1 MTHQT
6 RIWAAVVAAIGT
18 GSVAFAQQ
26 APAPVSDALEEVV
39 VTAER
44 VETNIQTT
52 PIAITAI
59 SGDQLKDMQLV
70 TVTDLQKSVP
80 NLQVLDAG
88 PYQSI
93 NIRGIG
99 NTAIT
104 PSIVP
109 GVAVTH
115 DGLLSP
121 ETIFIGEPFMDI
133 QDVEVLRGPQ
143 GTLVGAS
150 STGGAVQIKSKDP
163 DFKGVNGYAEF
174 KLGNYQDQ
182 QVTAAINLPIND
194 QFAARIAVNYENRKS
209 FSRNDANLS
218 PQALGAYPLGE
229 PGSVHDRNARIGLL
243 WKPSDKYE
251 AVFKITLNSSNTEG
265 TAGEPN
271 QNTFTTTGA
280 CPDLT
285 PMPVG
290 QTVQTCHSLYYRWS
304 THKPYEINYNLPY
317 SVQATTANRYSLDQH
332 WSLNNGMS
340 VRSLT
345 GVQNLDGGDRWQ
357 DDDFSSAPAATHYKD
372 VGPNNSYYSQ
382 EFEVKSKQDQPVSWI
397 AGAIWFYRDTPV
409 SNTGFT
415 TRNFFANADANTN
428 AALAQSQGIVPFDI
442 LMTYPAIA
450 PGVNPDFPAGLAA
463 NTVGGT
469 RITYSSTHT
478 VQRTEG
484 LYANLKWQIN
494 PKLDLQVGIRGN
506 WDQNFVHVPNGVW
519 PGLAP
524 GFNSVRLEPGIPVG
538 GDSCNIGLPS
548 NTPQAQLKGGMM
560 VGNVWYHCTF
570 RAAAQTQQS
579 DSVPT
584 GKIGLNWEPIDGQF
598 LYAFYA
604 RGYKSGGVRI
614 RSTSAARPFGDYP
627 TIPTAQRNGFKPET
641 VDDFELG
648 WKSTMFDNHL
658 RTSLGLYYMNYH
670 DMQLTQFNPAL
681 AANGVDNIQSAST
694 ISGVEFTANGRWG
707 GWGTD
712 FSMTLG
718 HSKLG
723 NTDLVA
729 TYRTPASFA
738 GQVQCTLV
746 AGVCTGAGVDYTPYV
761 VHLNGVEQPYS
772 PKISA
777 NLAVNY
783 RIPVGDDGEI
793 MPQINYA
800 YTGSQ
805 FTQVYQ
811 AAADG
816 NFFQLDA
823 RRLWN
828 LSVKYSTGQWESQI
842 YCNNCGGEVWIAGD
856 GGVSQGNVWYY
867 GSPRQFG
874 VRFNRKF

>member
-1 MTHQT
+1 MSHQS
-6 RIWAAVVAAIGT
+6 RIWAAVAAAIGT
-18 GSVAFAQQ
+18 STVAFAQQ
-26 APAPVSDALEEVV
+26 APANAPVSDALEEVV

-44 VETNIQTT
+44 VATNIQTT

-133 QDVEVLRGPQ
+133 ADVEVLRGPQ

-163 DFKGVNGYAEF
+163 DFKGVNGYAEL
-174 KLGNYQDQ
+174 KLGNYQDR

-194 QFAARIAVNYENRKS
+194 AFAARIAVNYEDRKS

-243 WKPSDKYE
+243 WKPSDKYQ
-251 AVFKITLNSSNTEG
+251 AVLKMTLNSSNTEG

-271 QNTFTTTGA
+271 QRTFTTTGT

-285 PMPVG
+285 AGPV
-290 QTVQTCHSLYYRWS
+290 CHSLYYNWS

-317 SVQATTANRYSLDQH
+317 SVQATTANRYSLDQI
-332 WSLNNGMS
+332 WSMSNGMS

-372 VGPNNSYYSQ
+372 VGPNNVYYSQ

-409 SNTGFT
+409 SNTSFGT
-415 TRNFFANADANTN
+415 ANFFANPTANTN
-428 AALAQSQGIVPFDI
+428 ESLARSQGIVPYDVLI
-442 LMTYPAIA
+442 
-450 PGVNPDFPAGLAA
+450 
-463 NTVGGT
+463 GGT
-469 RITYSSTHT
+469 RIGYSSTHT

-494 PKLDLQVGIRGN
+494 SKLDLQVGIRGN
-506 WDQNFVHVPNGVW
+506 WDQNFVHVPDNVW
-519 PGLAP
+519 PGLPP
-524 GFNSVRLEPGIPVG
+524 GFNFVRLDPGAPVATDACG
-538 GDSCNIGLPS
+538 GL
-548 NTPQAQLKGGMM
+548 GGMM
-560 VGNVWYHCTF
+560 VGNVQYHCTF
-570 RAAAQTQQS
+570 KAAARTQQS
-579 DSVPT
+579 DSIPT

-614 RSTSAARPFGDYP
+614 RSTSPGARPFGDYP
-627 TIPTAQRNGFKPET
+627 TIPTAPRNGFKPET

-670 DMQLTQFNPAL
+670 DMQLPQFNPAL

-694 ISGVEFTANGRWG
+694 ISGVEFTANGRFG

-712 FSMTLG
+712 LSFTLG

-723 NTDLVA
+723 STDLVA
-729 TYRTPASFA
+729 TYRTPASFG
-738 GQVQCTLV
+738 GQVQCPLT
-746 AGVCTGAGVDYTPYV
+746 AGVCSGPGVDYTPYV

-772 PKISA
+772 PKVSA

-783 RIPVGDDGEI
+783 RFPVGDDGEI

-811 AAADG
+811 APADG
-816 NFFQLDA
+816 NYFVLDA

-842 YCNNCGGEVWIAGD
+842 Y
-856 GGVSQGNVWYY
+856 
-867 GSPRQFG
+867 
-874 VRFNRKF
+874 

>member
-1 MTHQT
+1 MSHQS
-6 RIWAAVVAAIGT
+6 RIWAAVAAAIGT
-18 GSVAFAQQ
+18 STVAFAQQ
-26 APAPVSDALEEVV
+26 APATAPVSDALEEVV

-59 SGDQLKDMQLV
+59 SGDQLKEMQLT

-88 PYQSI
+88 PYQSV

-133 QDVEVLRGPQ
+133 GDVEVLRGPQ

-182 QVTAAINLPIND
+182 QFAAAINLPIND
-194 QFAARIAVNYENRKS
+194 TFAARIAINYENRKS
-209 FSRNDANLS
+209 FSHNVANTF
-218 PQALGAYPLGE
+218 PQAAAAYPLGE
-229 PGSVHDRNARIGLL
+229 PGSVHDRNARVGLL
-243 WKPSDKYE
+243 WKPSDAYQ
-251 AVFKITLNSSNTEG
+251 AVAKITLNSSNTEG

-271 QNTFTTTGA
+271 QNTFTMPAGQL
-280 CPDLT
+280 CPDRT
-285 PMPVG
+285 AGP
-290 QTVQTCHSLYYRWS
+290 TCHSLYYNWS

-317 SVQATTANRYSLDQH
+317 SVQATTANRYSLDQR
-332 WSLNNGMS
+332 WDLTNGMS
-340 VRSLT
+340 IRSLT

-357 DDDFSSAPAATHYKD
+357 DDDFSAAPSATHYKD

-382 EFEVKSKQDQPVSWI
+382 EFEVKSKQDQPISWI

-409 SNTGFT
+409 YNVGYSAP
-415 TRNFFANADANTN
+415 NFFVNP
-428 AALAQSQGIVPFDI
+428 ALAISNSLNRSQGIVPVDPV
-442 LMTYPAIA
+442 TGA
-450 PGVNPDFPAGLAA
+450 
-463 NTVGGT
+463 T
-469 RITYSSTHT
+469 RITYSNTHT

-484 LYANLKWQIN
+484 LYGNVKWQIN

-506 WDQNFVHVPNGVW
+506 WDQNFVHTPDGWYPGQPSGAGAVRLDPGTPAPGAACAPVINGVQY
-519 PGLAP
+519 
-524 GFNSVRLEPGIPVG
+524 V
-538 GDSCNIGLPS
+538 
-548 NTPQAQLKGGMM
+548 
-560 VGNVWYHCTF
+560 CTF
-570 RAAAQTQQS
+570 TQSRTQQS

-584 GKIGLNWEPIDGQF
+584 GKIGLNLQATDDQF
-598 LYAFYA
+598 FYAFYA

-614 RSTSAARPFGDYP
+614 RSALERSNG
-627 TIPTAQRNGFKPET
+627 IPDGFKPEK
-641 VDDFELG
+641 VDDVELG
-648 WKSTMFDNHL
+648 WKATMFDNHL
-658 RTSLGLYYMNYH
+658 RTSLGAYYMLYH
-670 DMQLTQFNPAL
+670 DMQLPQFNTAL
-681 AANGVDNIQSAST
+681 GANGVDNIKTNST
-694 ISGVEFTANGRWG
+694 IKGIEFTANGRWG
-707 GWGTD
+707 NWGSDFGFTFGQSSLGDTD
-712 FSMTLG
+712 IVASYRLPPTSGGLAQCITVPTG
-718 HSKLG
+718 GCAPG
-723 NTDLVA
+723 NPVPVGSPGTVG
-729 TYRTPASFA
+729 F
-738 GQVQCTLV
+738 
-746 AGVCTGAGVDYTPYV
+746 DYTPYLA
-761 VHLNGVEQPYS
+761 HLSGKQQPYS
-772 PKISA
+772 PKTSA
-777 NLAVNY
+777 NLSVNY

-793 MPQINYA
+793 MPQVSYA

-805 FTQVYQ
+805 YTQIFQ
-811 AAADG
+811 DD
-816 NFFQLDA
+816 NFFLLDA

-842 YCNNCGGEVWIAGD
+842 YCNNCGNEVWIAGD

-874 VRFNRKF
+874 IRFNRKF

>member
-1 MTHQT
+1 MSHQS
-6 RIWAAVVAAIGT
+6 RIWAAVAAAIGT
-18 GSVAFAQQ
+18 STVAFAQQ
-26 APAPVSDALEEVV
+26 APATAPVSDALEEVV

-59 SGDQLKDMQLV
+59 SGDALKDMQLV

-133 QDVEVLRGPQ
+133 ADVEVLRGPQ

-194 QFAARIAVNYENRKS
+194 SFAARVAVNYENRKS
-209 FSRNDANLS
+209 FSHNVANLS

-243 WKPSDKYE
+243 WKPSDKYD
-251 AVFKITLNSSNTEG
+251 AVLKITLNSSNTEG

-271 QNTFTTTGA
+271 QRTFTSSGA

-290 QTVQTCHSLYYRWS
+290 QTTQVCHSLYYNWS

-332 WSLNNGMS
+332 WNLNNGMS
-340 VRSLT
+340 IRSLT

-357 DDDFSSAPAATHYKD
+357 DDDFSAAPAATHYKD

-415 TRNFFANADANTN
+415 TRNFFGN
-428 AALAQSQGIVPFDI
+428 AATNTAESLARSQGIVPYDI
-442 LMTYPAIA
+442 L
-450 PGVNPDFPAGLAA
+450 L
-463 NTVGGT
+463 GGT

-484 LYANLKWQIN
+484 LYGNLKWQIN

-506 WDQNFVHVPNGVW
+506 WDQNFVHVPDGVW
-519 PGLAP
+519 PGLPA
-524 GFNSVRLEPGIPVG
+524 GFNSVRLEPGAPVAGDACG
-538 GDSCNIGLPS
+538 GL
-548 NTPQAQLKGGMM
+548 GGML
-560 VGNVWYHCTF
+560 VGNVQYHCTF
-570 RAAAQTQQS
+570 KSAGRTQQR

-584 GKIGLNWEPIDGQF
+584 GKIGVNWEPVDGQF

-614 RSTSAARPFGDYP
+614 RTTPANSAAYPFGDQAVNP
-627 TIPTAQRNGFKPET
+627 QEAPNGFLPET
-641 VDDFELG
+641 VDDYEGG
-648 WKSTMFDNHL
+648 WKATMLDNHL
-658 RTSLGLYYMNYH
+658 RTSVGVYYMTYHKMQLPQFNTTLGL
-670 DMQLTQFNPAL
+670 
-681 AANGVDNIQSAST
+681 NGVDNIQTNST
-694 ISGVEFTANGRWG
+694 ISGMEFTANYRAG
-707 GWGTD
+707 GFGTD
-712 FSMTLG
+712 FSMTLS

-723 NTDLVA
+723 SSDIVA
-729 TYRTPASFA
+729 SYRVPASA
-738 GQVQCTLV
+738 GGAVQCVLTSP
-746 AGVCTGAGVDYTPYV
+746 GVCQAGTGFDYTPYI

-772 PKISA
+772 PKVSA

-783 RIPVGDDGEI
+783 RFPVGDDGEI

-805 FTQVYQ
+805 FTQVFQ

-816 NFFQLDA
+816 NFFVLDA

-842 YCNNCGGEVWIAGD
+842 YCNNCGNEVWIAGD

-874 VRFNRKF
+874 IRFNRKF